1 MSLPSVS
8 NSEQKFPFTQ
18 TNFAAVG
25 QPVPSRGSAPRR
37 PHRGLPDREG
47 GGGSRARS
55 PPSGGGRAE
64 AGPGRDGGTGRG
76 RPARS
81 GEPMAAVG
89 AGGAARGRAG
99 RERDCAGLRGC
110 ESGPGPAER
119 CRIGSGREP
128 EPGGGQ
134 RAGTMSQESLQ
145 GMDEGALRKLVS
157 ARTAGRGEGRRSARS
172 ARRWHRSRRRAVP
185 GALGAAAG
193 PRGELRALPRRS
205 SGRAPSPALLGQRHP
220 SVGSVPSAGG
230 SPLPARLPARC
241 WAGRRCPPCATRAPG
256 LCFPLARLQQP
267 SPPRPPASCGHPG
280 APGAASCRPRSVPI
294 PGLNCCGRPGMGAL
308 VGRRSPLAQPGGGS
322 GLRPSRGSALGSCFG
337 T

>member
-1 MSLPSVS
+1 MMSLPSVS

-37 PHRGLPDREG
+37 PHRGLPDRG

-241 WAGRRCPPCATRAPG
+241 WAGRAARHVPRVPRVSASRWPGSSSRALPGHLLPAGIPALPEQLPAGPAPCQSPG
-256 LCFPLARLQQP
+256 
-267 SPPRPPASCGHPG
+267 
-280 APGAASCRPRSVPI
+280 
-294 PGLNCCGRPGMGAL
+294 
-308 VGRRSPLAQPGGGS
+308 
-322 GLRPSRGSALGSCFG
+322 
-337 T
+337 